1 MSGRRNAGGHRRPF
15 LGGTLQ
21 STQGVEKSIGVRDIN
36 APGKIVAS
44 FRIGVFLAKIGEAHI
59 ANNDVSRDQ
68 RKVLLELKAPNRLVV
83 SRNSRYSYLAK
94 CYIHCAAILFRNCL
108 CFCVLCNSNRST
120 ANLSRS
126 FFWTSLLSSAA
137 LDAAALPDEAA
148 PDPAKRP
155 RNELP

>member
-1 MSGRRNAGGHRRPF
+1 MRAIDLVGKAVAGFRLGAF
-15 LGGTLQ
+15 LPSVGEAR
-21 STQGVEKSIGVRDIN
+21 SVKNDVDIN
-36 APGKIVAS
+36 QTQVHWNQKPLTGQSLFVIVD
-44 FRIGVFLAKIGEAHI
+44 ILILQKW
-59 ANNDVSRDQ
+59 Q
-68 RKVLLELKAPNRLVV
+68 R
-83 SRNSRYSYLAK
+83 
-94 CYIHCAAILFRNCL
+94 YIHCAAILFRNCL